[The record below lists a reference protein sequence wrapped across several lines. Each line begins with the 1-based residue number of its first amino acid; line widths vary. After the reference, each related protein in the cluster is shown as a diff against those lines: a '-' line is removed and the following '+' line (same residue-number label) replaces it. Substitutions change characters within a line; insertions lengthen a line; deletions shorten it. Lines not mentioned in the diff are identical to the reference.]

1 MLTDI
6 YKMCTVLLGTLNI
19 YLLACGN
26 SLIVANHSRAI
37 ALSSLESKG
46 PTEVLKYGTTTPI
59 PSDKGGV
66 VVESTTVG
74 SETNATTQ
82 LPEYLSNTS
91 TPRPN
96 LRGQNLSSTT
106 PGNESLPVNKTDPES
121 LYNVTNDLYSTKPDE
136 PPDYTG
142 IWVGVALLVTFMI
155 AGGVKYTKCKEPK
168 ESVIPESKPPIDRE
182 AKRIIQNRNSWANAS
197 SVAKNLQFGP
207 ASKTPPPPPSSAR
220 LQIKELSQPGGLDK
234 IKALRESKRAQIGN
248 ERLRKQMKKLREK
261 TINLDSG
268 K

>member
-1 MLTDI
+1 
-6 YKMCTVLLGTLNI
+6 MCTVLLGTLNI

-26 SLIVANHSRAI
+26 SLIVANHSKAL

-59 PSDKGGV
+59 PVDKGGV
-66 VVESTTVG
+66 AVESTTVG

-82 LPEYLSNTS
+82 IPEYLSNTS

-121 LYNVTNDLYSTKPDE
+121 LYNVTNDLYRSKKVE

-142 IWVGVALLVTFMI
+142 LWVGVALFVTFMI
-155 AGGVKYTKCKEPK
+155 AGGIKYIKCKEPK
-168 ESVIPESKPPIDRE
+168 ESVIPESDKLPPIDRE

-207 ASKTPPPPPSSAR
+207 ASRAPPPPPSSAR

-234 IKALRESKRAQIGN
+234 IKAFRESKRAQIGN
-248 ERLRKQMKKLREK
+248 ERLRKQMRKLREK
-261 TINLDSG
+261 TINLESG